1 MGGLVYFG
9 KNILDSGAL
18 DFAVRMRW
26 PEGVSCPRCGCDN
39 VYFIASRHTWECK
52 GCKKQFS
59 VKVGTIM
66 EDSPIGLDK
75 WLSAMWLLG
84 SCKNG
89 ISSYE
94 IARDLGVTQKTA
106 WFLLHRIRLVM
117 RCGSLEK
124 KLCGTVE
131 ADETF
136 VGGKAKNMH
145 ANRRA
150 REIAGRGPVGKA
162 IVMGLLEH
170 HGEARVK
177 VVGTRRKKDVQA
189 EVPKHVEPGS
199 SLYTDALKSYEGL
212 SEYVHEVDPIV
223 WTKSCLS
230 LDGEAG

>member
-1 MGGLVYFG
+1 MDSFPETLQNVILYFSDP
-9 KNILDSGAL
+9 NRAL

-124 KLCGTVE
+124 KLCGTWRQM
-131 ADETF
+131 
-136 VGGKAKNMH
+136 KL
-145 ANRRA
+145 
-150 REIAGRGPVGKA
+150 
-162 IVMGLLEH
+162 LLEVRQRTCTPTAAL
-170 HGEARVK
+170 ERSQVAARLE
-177 VVGTRRKKDVQA
+177 RQ
-189 EVPKHVEPGS
+189 
-199 SLYTDALKSYEGL
+199 SLWD
-212 SEYVHEVDPIV
+212 
-223 WTKSCLS
+223 CLS
-230 LDGEAG
+230 IMAKPA